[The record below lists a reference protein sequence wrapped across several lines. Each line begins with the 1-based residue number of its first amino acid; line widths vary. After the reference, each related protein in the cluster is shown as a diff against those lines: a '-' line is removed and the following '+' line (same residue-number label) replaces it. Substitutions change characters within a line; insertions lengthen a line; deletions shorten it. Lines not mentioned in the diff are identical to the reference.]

1 MAWIRTIEESEA
13 KGRLAELYARMLDP
27 EQGRVDNI
35 LKVHSLH
42 EPGLEAHFVLY
53 RAVMRETR
61 TLPKADR
68 EMIALVV
75 SRINGCHY

>member
-1 MAWIRTIEESEA
+1 MAWIETIEESEA
-13 KGRLAELYARMLDP
+13 EGRLAELYAGMLDP

-35 LKVHSLH
+35 LKAHSLH
-42 EPGLEAHFVLY
+42 AAGLEAHFLLY
-53 RAVMRETR
+53 RAVMKETP
-61 TLPKADR
+61 TLAKAER

>member
-1 MAWIRTIEESEA
+1 MAWITTIEESEA
-13 KGRLAELYARMLDP
+13 EGRLAELYASMLDP

-42 EPGLEAHFVLY
+42 EAGLEAHFVLY
-53 RAVMRETR
+53 RAVMRGTK